1 MSKAYPSNLS
11 LEQYKLISDLIPEA
25 KLGGRKREVDMW
37 EVLNAIFYILVEGV
51 RWRSLPGDFP
61 AWQTVYTYFR
71 NWRKDGTWLKIHDS
85 LREWVRIEHQRH
97 PSPSEAII
105 DSQSVK
111 SAAMVSQSVGF
122 DAGKKIKGRKRF
134 MTVDTLGLVLRVLI
148 TAANVGEREGGK
160 QVLKRVKQSNR
171 KISRLTTIWVDGGFD
186 GEPFMHWVM
195 NFCRWIVQVVLRS
208 QEAKGFVLLKKR
220 WVVERTFGWL
230 MGCRRLVRDYE
241 LLPETSETF
250 IYLAMIR
257 IMVRRLA

>member
-1 MSKAYPSNLS
+1 
-11 LEQYKLISDLIPEA
+11 
-25 KLGGRKREVDMW
+25 
-37 EVLNAIFYILVEGV
+37 
-51 RWRSLPGDFP
+51 
-61 AWQTVYTYFR
+61 
-71 NWRKDGTWLKIHDS
+71 
-85 LREWVRIEHQRH
+85 
-97 PSPSEAII
+97 AII

-122 DAGKKIKGRKRF
+122 DAGKKITGRKRF
-134 MTVDTLGLVLRVLI
+134 LTVDTLGLVLGVLV

-160 QVLKRVKQSNR
+160 KVLKRVKQSQTQA
-171 KISRLTTIWVDGGFD
+171 SRLTTIWVDGGFD
-186 GEPFMHWVM
+186 GEPFMQWVM
-195 NFCRWIVQVVLRS
+195 NFCRWIVQVVLRP
-208 QEAKGFVLLKKR
+208 QQTKGFVLLKKR